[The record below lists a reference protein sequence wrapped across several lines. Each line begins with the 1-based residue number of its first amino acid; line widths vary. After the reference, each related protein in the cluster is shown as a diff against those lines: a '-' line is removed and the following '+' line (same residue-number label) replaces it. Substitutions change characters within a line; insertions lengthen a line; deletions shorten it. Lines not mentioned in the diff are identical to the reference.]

1 MKNFFRKKSETNVTE
16 DQNENQPEVVDITPE
31 NAEPVEAPAAPIQN
45 DEAAVRR
52 EADLTNKLLRLQ
64 ADFDNFRKRSLAGR
78 AEAREEARREL
89 LLDLL
94 PVYDNFLRAMDHA
107 AEMEDYGS
115 LRTGLDGILQQ
126 MREFFNRHNCREVD
140 SQPGAAFDPNLHE
153 AVGMV
158 PGDGENQNT
167 VAQEV
172 QKGFE
177 LNGTVIRP
185 ARVLVYGGE

>member
-1 MKNFFRKKSETNVTE
+1 MRNFFRKKSETNVTE
-16 DQNENQPEVVDITPE
+16 EQNDNQPDVVDITPE
-31 NAEPVEAPAAPIQN
+31 GAETEEPQAAQAEPDNSAA
-45 DEAAVRR
+45 RR

-107 AEMEDYGS
+107 KEMEDYGS

-126 MREFFNRHNCREVD
+126 MREFFNRHNCREVN
-140 SQPGAAFDPNLHE
+140 SLPGAAFDPNLHE